1 MPETKDDVVIHLQR
15 IFSFVDRYVDNC
27 RHEREEEG
35 VSDEYLN
42 IRAKFLQLI
51 PDAFSVSF
59 YSRR

>member
-1 MPETKDDVVIHLQR
+1 MLETKDDKAIRLQR
-15 IFSFVDRYVDNC
+15 IFSFVDWYVDNC

-51 PDAFSVSF
+51 PIAFSVF
-59 YSRR
+59 FL